1 MDESLPFLPH
11 NAIAAFTRLYP
22 HERPTRPPEKHRL
35 RLADLF
41 GSTVALELGYRKVLL
56 RLSQDCPF
64 EEISPAY
71 LAIFVHR
78 LSQLCPDVSVAYLE
92 KYHHPIV
99 ATLPLSVGPEE
110 SPEAWASAIQSTVE
124 RLKGVLARQ
133 EEASRGIASDGPEP
147 WTNRWPEVE
156 VTTEQLAAIGELA
169 DDFARAQ
176 ARGDSDELLF
186 HEERLFRRVRTFGI
200 LKPERHWIPYLRLD
214 ELESGFWRGIRV
226 NHFTASQLAV
236 TLNVVYQGNRYN
248 TTLVDRACTS
258 GLFSGI
264 CGRAREL
271 AEAAGDDSVPGQ
283 TASD

>member
-41 GSTVALELGYRKVLL
+41 GSTVALELGYREVLL

-133 EEASRGIASDGPEP
+133 EDASRGLASDGPEP
-147 WTNRWPEVE
+147 WTNQWPEVE
-156 VTTEQLAAIGELA
+156 VTVEQLRVIGELA
-169 DDFARAQ
+169 DDLARAQ
-176 ARGDSDELLF
+176 ASEDIDERWC
-186 HEERLFRRVRTFGI
+186 HEERAEHGVR
-200 LKPERHWIPYLRLD
+200 PY
-214 ELESGFWRGIRV
+214 
-226 NHFTASQLAV
+226 HA
-236 TLNVVYQGNRYN
+236 
-248 TTLVDRACTS
+248 
-258 GLFSGI
+258 
-264 CGRAREL
+264 
-271 AEAAGDDSVPGQ
+271 
-283 TASD
+283 

>member
-1 MDESLPFLPH
+1 MNESLPFLPH
-11 NAIAAFTRLYP
+11 NAIVAFTRLYP
-22 HERPTRPPEKHRL
+22 CERPTRPPEKHRL
-35 RLADLF
+35 RLADAF
-41 GSTVALELGYRKVLL
+41 GSTVALELGYKEVLL

-64 EEISPAY
+64 GEISPAY

-99 ATLPLSVGPEE
+99 ATLPLRVGPED
-110 SPEAWASAIQSTVE
+110 SPEAWASAIKSTVE
-124 RLKGVLARQ
+124 RLKDVLAKQ
-133 EEASRGIASDGPEP
+133 EEASRGLSSDGPEP
-147 WTNRWPEVE
+147 WTNQWPEVE
-156 VTTEQLAAIGELA
+156 VTVEQLRLIGELA

-176 ARGDSDELLF
+176 ASGDIDELWC
-186 HEERLFRRVRTFGI
+186 HEERLARRVRTFG
-200 LKPERHWIPYLRLD
+200 LLQPERHWIPYLRLD

-258 GLFSGI
+258 GLFTGI
-264 CGRAREL
+264 CARAREL
-271 AEAAGDDSVPGQ
+271 VEAAGC
-283 TASD
+283 